1 MHFIG
6 SLFLDNDFSVR
17 VNTLYVCNSDNI
29 QNCSTFWFFM
39 VLTIKLIMLHLS
51 FCSFQIITLVCDQFN
66 LLEGSCKIWY

>member
-17 VNTLYVCNSDNI
+17 INTLYVCNSDNI

-39 VLTIKLIMLHLS
+39 VLTIKTDYVTS
-51 FCSFQIITLVCDQFN
+51 FILFISNNYIIL
-66 LLEGSCKIWY
+66 